1 MISSLALLS
10 FLTAAAFAQSSSS
23 SAAAST
29 STGNPLVPGGI
40 SPSCSTYLSQLD
52 SANNLSPCSS
62 AIISAT
68 SSYGPYGNVST
79 STASSLTSSLKT
91 LCSSSVTDQCTQ
103 SLVSAELAKF
113 YTACR
118 AELTSGNT
126 DVIRTY
132 DTVYSVLPFL
142 NALCS
147 QDDSG
152 AYCVTKI
159 PATLA
164 KSTSS
169 ASASNGLNVAL
180 ASDSSLSP
188 ELIQH
193 YLHQEATLRR
203 RDTAVYL
210 NASTFDNTNLMF
222 LFLRGDLTSDV
233 LCTTCTRKVLT
244 SYINFES
251 NVPYAPG
258 IAKSTILSG
267 QSALYTGVQS
277 TCGSSFL
284 SGAVQA
290 AGSLSG
296 SSSSGAS
303 RGMVAEMITVAL
315 GVFAIAVVSIA

>member
-1 MISSLALLS
+1 MHAEPCQRRAGEVLHCLHGQ
-10 FLTAAAFAQSSSS
+10 LT
-23 SAAAST
+23 
-29 STGNPLVPGGI
+29 
-40 SPSCSTYLSQLD
+40 
-52 SANNLSPCSS
+52 
-62 AIISAT
+62 
-68 SSYGPYGNVST
+68 
-79 STASSLTSSLKT
+79 
-91 LCSSSVTDQCTQ
+91 
-103 SLVSAELAKF
+103 E
-113 YTACR
+113 
-118 AELTSGNT
+118 GNT

-180 ASDSSLSP
+180 ASGSSFSPASIQRYLYNDVTLS
-188 ELIQH
+188 
-193 YLHQEATLRR
+193 R

-210 NASTFDNTNLMF
+210 NASTFAKTNLMF
-222 LFLRGDLTSDV
+222 LFLSGDLASDV

-251 NVPYAPG
+251 NVPYAAG

-267 QSALYTGVQS
+267 QPALYAGVQS

-284 SGAVQA
+284 NPAVQA

-296 SSSSGAS
+296 TSSSGAP
-303 RGMVAEMITVAL
+303 RGVVAEMITVAL
-315 GVFAIAVVSIA
+315 GVIAIAVVSIA